1 MIAKV
6 SRKNTAAFH
15 NVDKQLSRG
24 RCLFREFDKTFFST
38 APKFFLCQDI
48 FLHLIT
54 CLLHSRQLFCAVKI
68 RSLLRH
74 KKLLASDIF
83 LAVFLNPEFI
93 MNFSSLDN
101 TRIFFQKI
109 NLNGNKPIFL
119 NES

>member
-74 KKLLASDIF
+74 TKNCSHQTFFLPFFKILNLL
-83 LAVFLNPEFI
+83 
-93 MNFSSLDN
+93 
-101 TRIFFQKI
+101 
-109 NLNGNKPIFL
+109 
-119 NES
+119 